1 MIKATFKKSNGYV
14 SCISISGHAF
24 HSPMGTDIVCAGVS
38 ALFITIV
45 NELSGEIVDVNSNNV
60 QSIVIEPRRKNTILV
75 TALIHGLQSIEEQYP
90 ENLKVEVIE
99 DVYTSIEVV

>member
-1 MIKATFKKSNGYV
+1 MIKATFKKSDGYV

-24 HSPMGTDIVCAGVS
+24 HSPIGTDIVCAGVS

-45 NELSGEIVDVNSNNV
+45 NELSGEIVDVNSNNG
-60 QSIVIEPRRKNTILV
+60 QSIIIEPKRKNTILI

-90 ENLKVEVIE
+90 ENIKVEVIE
-99 DVYTSIEVV
+99 DENSN

>member
-1 MIKATFKKSNGYV
+1 M

-24 HSPMGTDIVCAGVS
+24 HSPIGTDIVCAGVS

-45 NELSGEIVDVNSNNV
+45 NELSGEIVDVNSNNA
-60 QSIVIEPRRKNTILV
+60 QSIIIEPRQKNTILV

-99 DVYTSIEVV
+99 DGDANLKNI

>member
-1 MIKATFKKSNGYV
+1 MIKATFKKSDGYV

-24 HSPMGTDIVCAGVS
+24 HSPIGTDIVCAGVS

-45 NELSGEIVDVNSNNV
+45 NELSGEIVDVNSNNG
-60 QSIVIEPRRKNTILV
+60 QSIIIEPKRKNTILI

-99 DVYTSIEVV
+99 DVHTNIEVI

>member
-1 MIKATFKKSNGYV
+1 MIKATFKKSDGYV

-24 HSPMGTDIVCAGVS
+24 HSPIGTDIVCAGVS

-45 NELSGEIVDVNSNNV
+45 NELSGEIVDVNSNNG
-60 QSIVIEPRRKNTILV
+60 QSIIIEPKRKNTILI

-90 ENLKVEVIE
+90 DNIKVEVIE
-99 DVYTSIEVV
+99 NEDSN

>member
-1 MIKATFKKSNGYV
+1 MK
-14 SCISISGHAF
+14 GHAF
-24 HSPMGTDIVCAGVS
+24 YSKRGTDVVCAGVS

-45 NELSGEIVDVNSNNV
+45 NELSGEVVVVHSRNEQEIVV
-60 QSIVIEPRRKNTILV
+60 EPRRKNTILI

-99 DVYTSIEVV
+99 DVHTNIEVI